1 MSKDEKKGTGSSR
14 RDLLDEL
21 SSIQSL
27 LGDAAEDV
35 AQSGL
40 HDDDDIPTLA
50 PSDAPLLD
58 PLEGDAHTQIPLL
71 GGESSPSKPTS
82 TPKPPAERENPFL
95 PKSTA
100 KLSEQSR
107 AETSKAI
114 EALIAQRA
122 PQTRTATPS
131 KAPHSAPA
139 TPTKLD
145 DRQVRALVDEVLSA
159 WMPRIERELRN
170 RLIEELKNK
179 S

>member
-1 MSKDEKKGTGSSR
+1 MSKDDKKGTGGSR

-35 AQSGL
+35 PQSGL
-40 HDDDDIPTLA
+40 HDDDDIPMLS
-50 PSDAPLLD
+50 SDAPLLE

-71 GGESSPSKPTS
+71 GGEPTPKNS
-82 TPKPPAERENPFL
+82 AAAPKPPVERENPFL

-122 PQTRTATPS
+122 PQARTAPPS
-131 KAPHSAPA
+131 KPTSSPAAPR
-139 TPTKLD
+139 KLD
-145 DRQVRALVDEVLSA
+145 DGQVRSLVDEILAA